1 MMKIVLK
8 ILFLLLPFLM
18 QAQTDNKWYAFYNRD
33 STKIGFKDVAG
44 QVKIQPK
51 FEGFEM
57 AAVFD
62 NVIAVGEK
70 PALGR
75 MTTYYLNKKGKTFGR
90 DSVYF
95 KDFSYPVESE
105 GKISFRDR
113 ESGKVGFF
121 DADGRI
127 VIPAIYDE
135 ATDFHNNLSLV
146 LYGAQRWCYDDT
158 SKDLKDC
165 EHIGWKGGKQFIINP
180 KNERLFEIPQQKD
193 FSFTIDYSRS
203 KVNEKV
209 DPEIYTSYQSRDGNT
224 YSFYSP
230 EKDFSKWLKTI
241 FLRDFKKHGKVQ
253 AKYFYDLIA
262 VADNMDPK
270 AKTAWRNYY
279 KSEISE
285 DTFKYLNN
293 IFINV
298 VNGSFDG
305 FVRWEGHNE
314 LIFAQNLTPELDFKN
329 TITITYLPRADG
341 DVSAKN
347 SIQFTKIDGQFYITS
362 IPKN

>member
-8 ILFLLLPFLM
+8 LLFLLLPFLM
-18 QAQTDNKWYAFYNRD
+18 QAQTDTKWYAFYNRD

-51 FEGFEM
+51 FEGYGIST
-57 AAVFD
+57 VFD

-70 PALGR
+70 LTSGR
-75 MTTYYLNKKGKTFGR
+75 MTTYYLNKKGKRFGR
-90 DSVYF
+90 DSVNI
-95 KDFSYPVESE
+95 KDFSYPRESE

-113 ESGKVGFF
+113 QTDKVGFF
-121 DADGRI
+121 DAGGRV
-127 VIPAIYDE
+127 VIPATYDE
-135 ATDFHNNLSLV
+135 ASDFHNNLSLV

-165 EHIGWKGGKQFIINP
+165 EHIGWKGGKQFIINT
-180 KNERLFEIPQQKD
+180 KNERLFEVPQQKD

-203 KVNEKV
+203 KINEDV
-209 DPEIYTSYQSRDGNT
+209 DPNVYTSYKGRDGNT

-230 EKDFSKWLKTI
+230 ERDFSKWLKTV
-241 FLRDFKKHGKVQ
+241 FLEDFKKHGTVQ
-253 AKYFYDLIA
+253 TKYYYDVIA
-262 VADNMDPK
+262 VADNVDPQ
-270 AKTAWRNYY
+270 AKTAWRNYP
-279 KSEISE
+279 KSQISE
-285 DTFKYLNN
+285 DTFKQVDF
-293 IFINV
+293 IFNNV
-298 VNGSFDG
+298 VNGSLDEFIS
-305 FVRWEGHNE
+305 WEDHNE
-314 LIFAQNLTPELDFKN
+314 LTFAQNISPELDFKN

-341 DVSAKN
+341 DVSADN